1 MLLQDFLR
9 IAYKNHMQ
17 HQLCY
22 CKVLYTLYITL
33 SDWESETMQFG
44 TSWRKTVKT
53 AVKSLWAG
61 TSDKLFQK
69 CPNES
74 HTYFSDR
81 KEISCL
87 LRSSDS
93 WYASGECGRGSTV
106 SCLLTLQAWYL
117 PLLIAARANEES
129 SVNGNCSRDL
139 GTGFLRYSNGIGQT
153 EHF

>member
-22 CKVLYTLYITL
+22 CKLLYTLYITL
-33 SDWESETMQFG
+33 SDWDSETMQFG
-44 TSWRKTVKT
+44 TSWRKTVKA

-74 HTYFSDR
+74 HAYFSAR
-81 KEISCL
+81 KEICL
-87 LRSSDS
+87 LRSSCS

-106 SCLLTLQAWYL
+106 PCLLTLQAWYL
-117 PLLIAARANEES
+117 PQLIAARANEGS

-139 GTGFLRYSNGIGQT
+139 GTVFLRYSNGIGQT